1 MTKKVNGEL
10 LWGAGDSIHKLEFNA
25 LVNTETKAVESLKF
39 EMENN
44 FLDDILQDVFQAGSR
59 EALRLAQW
67 LHHLNYQRKK

>member
-1 MTKKVNGEL
+1 MTKKVSGEL

-59 EALRLAQW
+59 EALRLAQ
-67 LHHLNYQRKK
+67 

>member
-1 MTKKVNGEL
+1 MTKKVKGEL

-59 EALRLAQW
+59 EALRLAQ
-67 LHHLNYQRKK
+67 

>member
-25 LVNTETKAVESLKF
+25 LVNTETKVVESLKF

-44 FLDDILQDVFQAGSR
+44 FLDDILQDVFLAGSR
-59 EALRLAQW
+59 EALRLAQ
-67 LHHLNYQRKK
+67 